1 MGRPALISRQFRL
14 WLWVAALCALP
25 GLASAAPDPHAELER
40 GRLAYGHGD
49 YKGTIALLRPLV
61 YPSITLA
68 AEADV
73 VDTYKL
79 MALSYFFENDEKGA
93 EGAFKN
99 LLQIAPS
106 FELDPLIEPPPALAF
121 FREVRKKEADLSKEL
136 ELRRERERKERERK
150 ERERKER
157 EARLR
162 EAMRERLV
170 VTRTERRNIYALN
183 FVPFGV
189 PQFQNGHRT
198 KGYVLLASQLTM
210 ASLSAGIWAYQLN
223 RYPSGLVPNDEV
235 TSVNQQQVVHI
246 AAGGVFLAL
255 YAYGVW
261 DGIRNFKAVEISER
275 QQLVRPPAPPGLEPG
290 PDPDAPSFA
299 PEPRDRPA
307 PSADR
312 KRSTT
317 YLSPFVTPDGAG
329 LGVGG
334 IF

>member
-106 FELDPLIEPPPALAF
+106 FELDPLIEPPPAVAF
-121 FREVRKKEADLSKEL
+121 FREVRKKEADLIKEL
-136 ELRRERERKERERK
+136 ELRRERERK

-223 RYPSGLVPNDEV
+223 RYPSGKVPDDEV
-235 TSVNQQQVVHI
+235 DTVNQQQVVHI

-261 DGIRNFKAVEISER
+261 DGIHNFKAVEISER

>member
-106 FELDPLIEPPPALAF
+106 FELDPLIEPPPAVAF
-121 FREVRKKEADLSKEL
+121 FREVRKKEADLIKEL
-136 ELRRERERKERERK
+136 ELRRERERK

>member
-106 FELDPLIEPPPALAF
+106 FELDPLIEPPPAVAF
-121 FREVRKKEADLSKEL
+121 FREVRKKEADLIKEL
-136 ELRRERERKERERK
+136 ELRRERERK

-261 DGIRNFKAVEISER
+261 DGIHNFKAVEISER